1 MLPTPISLRIS
12 YLPPT
17 TSPARKG
24 IVKASCDVVFG
35 AWPAIVHLGDGVK
48 WMRTG
53 PAPTLRSP
61 TSIPQWAE
69 FDTLGD
75 VFHKVSPTA
84 WKCSRVDYVPFVN
97 FPRIAKVLDARSAI
111 LGQVFRRGLLIFP

>member
-1 MLPTPISLRIS
+1 
-12 YLPPT
+12 
-17 TSPARKG
+17 
-24 IVKASCDVVFG
+24 VVFG

-75 VFHKVSPTA
+75 VFHKFSAYSVEMKPGRLCTFRELSAHREGAQRTECHSGPNFSSSSPDFSVA
-84 WKCSRVDYVPFVN
+84 ALVRFGWR
-97 FPRIAKVLDARSAI
+97 L
-111 LGQVFRRGLLIFP
+111 